1 MRTFILILLGCALSL
16 SGAEKAHDPLEG
28 RSRLYSEPDPS
39 SPGGIQGRIL
49 RPGKPI
55 DQILATPP
63 DEPRL
68 VYKGTI
74 TGDDQQSFRFEG
86 LPMRKYDLVVIY
98 ENALYEGIQLHRGR
112 STLSLDDQSKIRT
125 QIENSEPYYPH
136 KIIHRLEGQN
146 GRGNYSRAICTFY
159 QDRPSELLFN
169 KHEGGYIR
177 DDPRRAFKV
186 VILKDVGA
194 GWQIV
199 RARDLYSKWVT
210 PGTMNPPHNFRSK
223 LSRIR
228 VADSIKDLG
237 DIDLNH

>member
-1 MRTFILILLGCALSL
+1 MRTLVLIFLACALSL
-16 SGAEKAHDPLEG
+16 SAAEKGGDPLEG

-49 RPGKPI
+49 RPRQPI
-55 DQILATPP
+55 EQILATPP

-68 VYKGTI
+68 VYKGSISGTD
-74 TGDDQQSFRFEG
+74 GQSFRFEG

-98 ENALYEGIQLHRGR
+98 ENSFYEGIQLDRSR

-125 QIENSEPYYPH
+125 QIEKSEPYYPH
-136 KIIHRLEGQN
+136 KVIHRLEGQN
-146 GRGNYSRAICTFY
+146 GRGNYARAICTFY
-159 QDRPSELLFN
+159 MDRPSELLFN
-169 KHEGGYIR
+169 KFEGGWIR

-186 VILKDVGA
+186 VILKDVGI

-199 RARDLYSKWVT
+199 RTRDLYSKWA
-210 PGTMNPPHNFRSK
+210 TMATLKPAHNFRSK

-237 DIDLNH
+237 DIDLNP

>member
-1 MRTFILILLGCALSL
+1 MTRW
-16 SGAEKAHDPLEG
+16 KAGPACTASPT
-28 RSRLYSEPDPS
+28 RPVRAVSRAGFSARE
-39 SPGGIQGRIL
+39 
-49 RPGKPI
+49 KPI

-125 QIENSEPYYPH
+125 QIEKSEPYYPH
-136 KIIHRLEGQN
+136 KESSIGWKAKTAE
-146 GRGNYSRAICTFY
+146 AITPGPSAPFY

-210 PGTMNPPHNFRSK
+210 PGTMNPPHNFRPK